1 MEETQVKRPMGMRA
15 FIIIWIGQVI
25 SLLGSAMTGFAV
37 TIWVYEGTEKATA
50 LALTGFFYVTPLLLL
65 SPVAGAIVDRSNRKL
80 MMMVSDLAA
89 GATTVVVLLLYLTG
103 NLEVWHL
110 FITNAISGAFQ
121 AFQWP
126 AFSAAIS
133 VMLPKEQYGRANG
146 MMELAGSGSQI
157 FAPMLAGAL
166 LGPIGLTGILVID
179 IVTFVFAVGALLFV
193 FIPQPE
199 TTAAGRKGQGSLW
212 TESFY
217 GFQYILERPSLLGLQ
232 LVFLVGNFLVSIG
245 YTVYAAMIL
254 ARTGNNELVFGSVQS
269 AGAIGG
275 VVGGLAMAAW
285 GGPRRRVHGVLG
297 GWVVSGLLFTLV
309 GFGQSLPIWAVAA
322 FLGSFMVPIINGS
335 NQAIWQAKVAP
346 DVQGRVFSIRR
357 LIAWFVSPIS
367 ALLAGPLADLVLEP
381 AMKEGGS
388 LAGLWGGLVGTGP
401 GAGMAL
407 LFVIG
412 GGLAA
417 LVGLGG
423 YSVRAVRDAED
434 ILPDHDSPEAQ
445 VEAEAPLEPALD
457 GVPASKGW
465 TLGRKVGAALASAA
479 LAVMIVGLGW
489 LQVKVLTASEEEPV
503 VASVADAELVAT
515 PQPSPTVA
523 PTATL
528 TPQPTPSPAPTFTPP
543 PPTIVPPTAVPID
556 PLIAGSPLTYTL
568 TVANNGPSDAT
579 GVVVSDTLPA
589 GVVFNSAVASQGE
602 GCILIP
608 GGQET
613 AVGDIVWCDLGSLK
627 NGATAAVT
635 ITVAIDSV
643 LGGMITNTA
652 RVGANEPDPNRRD
665 NALQREN
672 LVFAEADLVVHPDVP
687 ELAVAGQ
694 PLTYTLTVVNN
705 GPLDASGVTITNGLS
720 GGLTFVS
727 ASLDRGSGCTVEQG
741 AILLDEGVTIRCE
754 VGELSS
760 GDRARAAVFAAV
772 SPAAEGTITSVVM
785 VGANETDLHLSGNVT
800 QTVTFI
806 EVQANLAITV
816 VEAGSGEGIAGAEVA
831 LGSVVAGPVVAGG
844 RMTYTLTITNNGPLR
859 ATGVVVNN
867 TLRPGVSLL
876 SATPSQGRGCTA
888 GQEGTASCFLGAL
901 GASDTATVAIE
912 VLVDAAASGTVT
924 HTAAVSANEA
934 DPDLSNNTFSEET
947 PVQVEADL
955 TIE

>member
-15 FIIIWIGQVI
+15 FIIIWSGQVI

-166 LGPIGLTGILVID
+166 LGPIGLTGILLID
-179 IVTFVFAVGALLFV
+179 IVSFVFAVGALLFV

-297 GWVVSGLLFTLV
+297 GWAVSGLLFTLV
-309 GFGQSLPIWAVAA
+309 GFGQSLPVWAVAA

-357 LIAWFVSPIS
+357 LIAWFVSPVA

-381 AMKEGGS
+381 AMEAGGS
-388 LAGLWGGLVGTGP
+388 LTGLWGGLVGTGP

-407 LFVIG
+407 LFVVG

-423 YSVRAVRDAED
+423 YAVRPVRDAED

-445 VEAEAPLEPALD
+445 VEAEAQVEPPLEGA
-457 GVPASKGW
+457 PASKGW
-465 TLGRKVGAALASAA
+465 TLRRKVGAALASTV
-479 LAVMIVGLGW
+479 LAVLIVGLGW
-489 LQVKVLTASEEEPV
+489 LQVKVLTASDEEPV
-503 VASVADAELVAT
+503 AASVADVELAAT

-523 PTATL
+523 PTPTP
-528 TPQPTPSPAPTFTPP
+528 TPQPTPSPAPTVP
-543 PPTIVPPTAVPID
+543 PPTPTAVPPTAVPID

-579 GVVVSDTLPA
+579 GVVVSDTLPG

-602 GCILIP
+602 GCILVP
-608 GGQET
+608 RAQET
-613 AVGDIVWCDLGSLK
+613 ATGDVVWCDLGTLK
-627 NGATAAVT
+627 NGVTAAIT
-635 ITVAIDSV
+635 ITVSIDPV

-652 RVGANEPDPNRRD
+652 RVGANEPDPNGSD

-672 LVFAEADLVVHPDVP
+672 LVYAEADLVIQPDVP
-687 ELAVAGQ
+687 DLAVAGQ

-705 GPLDASGVTITNGLS
+705 GPLDATGVTITNGLS
-720 GGLTFVS
+720 AALTFVS
-727 ASLDRGSGCTVEQG
+727 ASLDRGSGCTVEQEV
-741 AILLDEGVTIRCE
+741 ILLDEGVTIRCE
-754 VGELSS
+754 VGDLSS
-760 GDRARAAVFAAV
+760 GDRARAIVFAAV
-772 SPAAEGTITSVVM
+772 SPAAEGTITSVAM
-785 VGANETDLHLSGNVT
+785 VGANETDLHTSSNVT

-806 EVQANLAITV
+806 EVQANLAIMA
-816 VEAGSGEGIAGAEVA
+816 VEDGSGEGIAGAELVLESA
-831 LGSVVAGPVVAGG
+831 TSEPVVAGG
-844 RMTYTLTITNNGPLR
+844 RVTYTLTITNNGPLP
-859 ATGVVVNN
+859 ATGVVVND
-867 TLRPGVSLL
+867 TLPPGVSLL
-876 SATPSQGRGCTA
+876 AATPSQGRGCDA
-888 GQEGTASCFLGAL
+888 SREGTVSCFLGEL
-901 GASDTATVAIE
+901 GAGDTATVAIE

-934 DPDLSNNTFSEET
+934 DPDLSNNTVSEET

-955 TIE
+955 TIQ